1 MWTGW
6 GAHVDLDAY
15 MNGEPKDAPRV
26 TYEQNDIVDVAGEK
40 ETGRARVRVRGV
52 DFETH
57 FGVGMLTVEFL
68 DAPGFWW
75 LALMKDVTLVSRAL
89 VKG

>member
-1 MWTGW
+1 
-6 GAHVDLDAY
+6 
-15 MNGEPKDAPRV
+15 MNGPPSNAPRV
-26 TYEQNDIVDVAGEK
+26 TYEQDDIVDVAGEK